1 MPPRRVSPLAAYVTF
16 VVTAGAVAL
25 AVATF
30 GFPGTVAFMP
40 ADFVFFTAL
49 ALVTSAAPV
58 HLPRGTIVSV
68 NGAAILAAA
77 FLGGLPAAAWVAAL
91 GSTEWRELRG
101 RIPWYGTLFN
111 HAALVVAAVGAAS
124 LFSVFTGGTAFDATP
139 TTLGFAIVAGV
150 TYIGLNTALVVPSLT
165 LRSGASVRQVV
176 SSDYAIIVVSMVALV
191 PLAWLAAHVY
201 VTVGWWAAT
210 LFILPLLTQ
219 RSTYS
224 KVVEIRAMFTQTVK
238 ALSSAVD
245 AKDKYTAGHRE
256 IVQLIARDI
265 GEKMRCSEAELEAL
279 EWGGLLHDIGKIGIP
294 DAVLMKVDKLTKEER
309 TIMNSHPVKGEAII
323 RPVAKLAPELPLIRH
338 HHEWY
343 NGSGYPDHLAGEDIP
358 KLARILHVAD
368 AFEAMTS
375 PRPYRMS
382 PLSVDQAL
390 GEIRKYT
397 GIQFDPIAVDAFFKT
412 KWVSRPRAPHPLGL
426 SDPIPLLEQ
435 VAAMKARS
443 ASPSPRTAVAPAH

>member
-16 VVTAGAVAL
+16 VVTTGAVAL
-25 AVATF
+25 FVATF
-30 GFPGTVAFMP
+30 GFPGTGAFTP
-40 ADFVFFTAL
+40 ADFAFFTAL

-111 HAALVVAAVGAAS
+111 HAALIVAAVGAAS
-124 LFSVFTGGTAFDATP
+124 LFTVLTGGRTFDATQA
-139 TTLGFAIVAGV
+139 TLGFAIVAGV
-150 TYIGLNTALVVPSLT
+150 TYIGLNTALVAPSLT
-165 LRSGASVRQVV
+165 LRSGASIRQVL
-176 SSDYAIIVVSMVALV
+176 SSDYAIIAVSMVALV

-201 VTVGWWAAT
+201 VTVGWWAAM

-224 KVVEIRAMFTQTVK
+224 KVVEIRAMFTQTVR

-245 AKDKYTAGHRE
+245 AKDKYTAGHSE
-256 IVQLIARDI
+256 VVQLIARDI
-265 GEKMRCSEAELEAL
+265 GEEMRCSEAELEAL

-343 NGSGYPDHLAGEDIP
+343 NGSGYPDHLAG
-358 KLARILHVAD
+358 
-368 AFEAMTS
+368 
-375 PRPYRMS
+375 
-382 PLSVDQAL
+382 
-390 GEIRKYT
+390 
-397 GIQFDPIAVDAFFKT
+397 
-412 KWVSRPRAPHPLGL
+412 
-426 SDPIPLLEQ
+426 
-435 VAAMKARS
+435 
-443 ASPSPRTAVAPAH
+443 